1 MEDLIEQLY
10 LPLFEKPPI
19 DKANFMFRLLD
30 FDNDGYLHASD
41 LVEAQE
47 YIDEVSDFG
56 QELNKLS

>member
-1 MEDLIEQLY
+1 
-10 LPLFEKPPI
+10 
-19 DKANFMFRLLD
+19 MFRLLD